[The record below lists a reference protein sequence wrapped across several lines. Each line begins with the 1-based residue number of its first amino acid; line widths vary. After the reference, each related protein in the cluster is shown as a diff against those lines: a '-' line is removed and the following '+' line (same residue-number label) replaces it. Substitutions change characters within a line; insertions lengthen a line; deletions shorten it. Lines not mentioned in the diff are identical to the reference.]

1 MEESPFM
8 NKKRLFFKKTAAL
21 LLCAVLL
28 LPCSAC
34 FNFPEA
40 KNPGNDTGQITDSP
54 HSETGSEAFNDYVN
68 RLFTETVTTDTI
80 TLHSYMEHPSDF
92 GIDNYAVT
100 LGRYDLAALDN
111 TSDITGKLTALKS
124 FDRTTLSP
132 KQQITYDELLIYLQ
146 NELEYSD
153 LFLFQT
159 SLCTTTGF
167 HVQFPLILAE

>member
-1 MEESPFM
+1 M
-8 NKKRLFFKKTAAL
+8 NKKLLFFKKTAAL

-34 FNFPEA
+34 FNSPEA

-54 HSETGSEAFNDYVN
+54 HSETRNEAFNDYVN

-92 GIDNYAVT
+92 GIDNYEVT
-100 LGRYDLAALDN
+100 LGRYDLAGLDN

-132 KQQITYDELLIYLQ
+132 KQQITYDEQI
-146 NELEYSD
+146 
-153 LFLFQT
+153 
-159 SLCTTTGF
+159 GRA
-167 HVQFPLILAE
+167 HV

>member
-34 FNFPEA
+34 FNSPEA

-54 HSETGSEAFNDYVN
+54 HSETRNEAFNDYVN

-80 TLHSYMEHPSDF
+80 PFIPTWNIRQTLALTITRSHSDGM
-92 GIDNYAVT
+92 T
-100 LGRYDLAALDN
+100 LPL
-111 TSDITGKLTALKS
+111 LTM
-124 FDRTTLSP
+124 
-132 KQQITYDELLIYLQ
+132 
-146 NELEYSD
+146 
-153 LFLFQT
+153 
-159 SLCTTTGF
+159 
-167 HVQFPLILAE
+167 HLILPVNSRL